1 MDFNK
6 VIVSGYVAGEFKVKE
21 FKRNDKEQKV
31 LNGVILVNGAND
43 KTTPI
48 KITAWNK
55 ETNVLLDRTVKG
67 SHIMVDG
74 EWNVNQYE
82 KEGHTIYDNYLNVK
96 SIQFMES
103 KDEFERKKS
112 KIEQEKDPYGNI
124 AAGKETIHD
133 NDFGSEISIPDEDDM
148 PF

>member
-6 VIVSGYVAGEFKVKE
+6 VIISGYVAGEYKVKD
-21 FKRNDKEQKV
+21 FKRGDKEQKV
-31 LNGVILVNGAND
+31 LNGVILVNGAKD

-55 ETNVLLDRTVKG
+55 EAKILLDRTVKG
-67 SHIMVDG
+67 SHIMIDG

-82 KEGHTIYDNYLNVK
+82 KEGQVIYDNYLDVK

-103 KDEFERKKS
+103 KEEFEKK
-112 KIEQEKDPYGNI
+112 KTKLDHQKDPFGNI
-124 AAGKETIHD
+124 AADKETIHAS
-133 NDFGSEISIPDEDDM
+133 DFGQDDDL